1 MRAIES
7 GGSND
12 FDELLSSLITNENK
26 SYVIRGFELEMAG
39 SIGASASN
47 LQMIVSGSA
56 MLHGQSNTSGTF
68 FQVREGTA
76 NETLSSTTN
85 SKIVGAFTPSALNY
99 VGLEFIRQVDDS
111 TAIQTYLWNPTVGAE
126 IVKTL
131 PFLETLDFQIIISST
146 LFASNV
152 IPISIVETD
161 TANNVL
167 SVQDRRPM
175 LFRLGTAGVSTP
187 DPFYDYPWTNDSEGR
202 VENYWQSSSSLNSP
216 FRGGDKQILSFKE
229 NDDALKTEI
238 KLLKGTNYWYSP
250 AIGGSISGLRY
261 DVANTLMTGEGAI
274 THSSSV
280 AGQMNWDENIFLTV
294 ISSRLKYKLEAYAAG
309 TNLTLADGQA
319 AYINIIRNQ
328 DITPQLIFTN
338 GSGVVTSVGSVSWT
352 TLLEA
357 DDFIK
362 VGSDEDTEYYQI
374 LSIDSTSQVTL
385 KTVFTGTSTGINGI
399 DAKYAYG
406 NYRTNAAPSTD
417 RHIKIAARQDVPFD
431 ANTYW
436 LMFRDDNG
444 GIPRVYVRF
453 LGAEL
458 EQGESLH
465 ISDGVP
471 LAVLQYTGSSGDGD
485 STPDYTN
492 ATVVPEVNHYL
503 TDGDNL
509 TKGIKS
515 LDKSLYSVA
524 TAAAASL
531 SQLRITPHETL
542 SDSVRISG
550 ADAILASGITLTQ
563 SMKNLVLSFEGAV
576 VDFTTGDVFKSDGV
590 TALGVNFTPF
600 ALPAGESI
608 WYAVTLTSSISNS
621 ENEITATISVVP
633 ASTSEA
639 VVANAPKA
647 KYTKGIALGQVLITD
662 TAGVMDDIESDHI
675 LQLGVIGGSGGS
687 GSGSGEAKVNL
698 IDPVS
703 TTLPA
708 GVSAVIDDVT
718 IADDDIVLFTNLA
731 VNNNRA
737 YKVSGVG
744 VALAWAAQD
753 IFENGIDPVGGEIVR
768 ATEGAGFEGTAGV
781 YNDSTSSFNFNDYVR
796 YFSGANY
803 YEQSSLK
810 SSTIANNTIGTLFTV
825 ASAGSENMIVD
836 FSIVR
841 NGIKETGTVVIT
853 TNGTD
858 ISSPKT
864 GAGTGITGVDLYAEI
879 SGSDVLFRYNA
890 DASGSNGLVKY
901 SVKRWSDSVGGPA
914 GLPNYSGSGIS
925 GTLAG
930 GAITEIQ
937 FHGAGGLLDGDANM
951 RWDNSEKQIN
961 LNGYYIGKLSS
972 PFTIA
977 DNQTTS
983 ATVISYAA
991 ATYRNAVIEYS
1002 IERNGEN
1009 RLGTLF
1015 VVNNGTAAS
1024 IRDENGDTGGV
1035 GIDDIA
1041 IPFTA
1046 TISAGNVLIQYTSS
1060 NTGFTGVFKAS
1071 MRRWS

>member
-261 DVANTLMTGEGAI
+261 DVANTLMTGEGTI

-810 SSTIANNTIGTLFTV
+810 ITDIIDNTTDNIFV
-825 ASAGSENMIVD
+825 VNYAGSENMIID
-836 FSIVR
+836 FSVVR
-841 NGIKETGTVVIT
+841 GVNKETGSIVIT
-853 TNGTD
+853 TDGTD
-858 ISSPKT
+858 ISHPKT
-864 GAGTGITGVDLYAEI
+864 SAFIGDTGVNLFADI
-879 SGSDVLFRYNA
+879 SGSTVRLRYT
-890 DASGSNGLVKY
+890 ASNSGIDGLINY
-901 SVKRWSDSVGGPA
+901 SVKRWSDSSGGPG
-914 GLPNYSGSGIS
+914 GLPNYSGSAVGGALAAGNITEVQFNGTGGFLEADSNFTWDNAGKQIS
-925 GTLAG
+925 LNGLNIGRLSAPLTINDNQVAADTLATYDATLYPF
-930 GAITEIQ
+930 AIV
-937 FHGAGGLLDGDANM
+937 D
-951 RWDNSEKQIN
+951 
-961 LNGYYIGKLSS
+961 
-972 PFTIA
+972 
-977 DNQTTS
+977 
-983 ATVISYAA
+983 
-991 ATYRNAVIEYS
+991 YS
-1002 IERNGEN
+1002 IVRNGQ
-1009 RLGTLF
+1009 RRVGTIT
-1015 VVNNGTAAS
+1015 VTHDGATAFFTDTS
-1024 IRDENGDTGGV
+1024 TPTGGV
-1035 GIDDIA
+1035 GINGAA
-1041 IPFTA
+1041 IPLTA
-1046 TISAGNVLIQYTSS
+1046 VFSAGDILLQYTSS
-1060 NTGFTGVFKAS
+1060 STGFSGTFKAS
-1071 MRRWS
+1071 MRRWA